1 MRRRAWL
8 AAAGS
13 VAAFAVAFFLRM
25 NQAYGPFNLSARPG
39 DWQVLWELLRH
50 QQIAGRIVLE
60 GAGARAAGRAR
71 SLAAARVRH
80 RSTNG
85 GERPASSGHQ
95 PPEVGELL
103 NPVGPDVDVG
113 RARGAEPERDA
124 VADLGLGPR

>member
-60 GAGARAAGRAR
+60 GVALGMLAGLVPWLLLGFATGRR
-71 SLAAARVRH
+71 TR
-80 RSTNG
+80 
-85 GERPASSGHQ
+85 
-95 PPEVGELL
+95 
-103 NPVGPDVDVG
+103 
-113 RARGAEPERDA
+113 
-124 VADLGLGPR
+124 